1 MGYLH
6 PLLIIIFIVS
16 LLFNYLYY
24 ISKKKPIDIVN
35 DMGIGYNLGNLF
47 DSYSATEEIKTPD
60 EQITLW
66 GNSVP
71 TKKLFNY
78 LKKSGFKT
86 IRFPITWMHFMDES
100 GKVNPLWMSR
110 VKEVVKLI
118 IDAHLYCIL
127 NIHNDAIPGNW
138 LSEGIASKNKYKYL
152 WEQIANEFKDFDD
165 EYLLF
170 EALNVGD
177 FKIDDNYDYKTLYNL
192 SQTFVDSVRNSG
204 GKNKERLLVLSGA
217 NKDIDLTCSP
227 NYIMPK
233 DPSKKLAI
241 SVHYY
246 SPPTFTLESDKNP
259 WTFTI
264 DSVVYEI
271 PPLTKWGDEGHYN
284 DMINY
289 FENLKKNYADKGI
302 PVIITEI
309 GVLTEELKDIK
320 SIRNYLNAL
329 FSLSSEYKGFM
340 ACLWDTSNRNIGNM
354 NYIDR
359 NTNLWYDEKIRN
371 NFKKISKGKNVK
383 ITDYFIYSYSKTIS
397 SADTNGNMS
406 INIGNK
412 KVMKVIFNVFINTS
426 NYSKIILALCGN
438 DKYGA
443 WKGEPFT
450 LGDAK
455 KQYDG
460 SHTFTIDIKD
470 KDYYDFVQIDVWDG
484 KEFITFNYFTVE
496 FNETEISI
504 NYEAYMSALINNNQ

>member
-177 FKIDDNYDYKTLYNL
+177 FKIDGNYDYKTLYNL
-192 SQTFVDSVRNSG
+192 TQTFVDSVRNSG

-217 NKDIDLTCSP
+217 NKDIELTCSP
-227 NYIMPK
+227 TYIMPK
-233 DPSKKLAI
+233 DPSNKLAI

-246 SPPTFTLESDKNP
+246 SPQNFALESDINP

-264 DSVVYEI
+264 DGEVYEI
-271 PPLTKWGDEGHYN
+271 PPLKKWGDEGHYD
-284 DMINY
+284 DMIKY
-289 FENLKKNYADKGI
+289 FENLKRYYADKGI
-302 PVIITEI
+302 PVIITEV
-309 GVLTEELKDIK
+309 GVLTEELKDIN
-320 SIRNYLNAL
+320 SIRNYLYAL
-329 FSLSSEYKGFM
+329 FTLASDYNGFM

-354 NYIDR
+354 NYINRDI
-359 NTNLWYDEKIRN
+359 NQWYDEKMRT
-371 NFKKISKGKNVK
+371 NFKKISKGKYVK

-397 SADTNGNMS
+397 SVDSNGNMS

-412 KVMKVIFNVFINTS
+412 KVLKVIFNVFINTS
-426 NYSKIILALCGN
+426 VYSNIKFAISGN
-438 DKYGA
+438 DKYGFWIA
-443 WKGEPFT
+443 NEYT
-450 LGDAK
+450 LGEAK
-455 KQYDG
+455 KEYDG
-460 SHTFTIDIKD
+460 SYTFIIDLKD
-470 KDYYDFVQIDVWDG
+470 KDYYDFVQTEVWDG
-484 KEFITFNYFTVE
+484 KEFITFNYFTAE

-504 NYEAYMSALINNNQ
+504 NYDAYKSALINNY